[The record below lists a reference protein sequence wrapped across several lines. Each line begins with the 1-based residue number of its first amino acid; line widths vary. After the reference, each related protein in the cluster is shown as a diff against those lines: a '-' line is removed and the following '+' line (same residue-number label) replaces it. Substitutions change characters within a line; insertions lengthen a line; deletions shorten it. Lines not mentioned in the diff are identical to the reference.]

1 MAKQTRSFA
10 VIGLGTFGSTVA
22 RELARFDNEVIGVDS
37 NEKLVASHAQDLTQA
52 LILDAR
58 EDGALR
64 EAGLETVDVGIVAI
78 GTDMEASIL
87 SVINLKTLGVET
99 IWAKATSKNH
109 HRILS
114 KIGVDRVI
122 HPEKEVGQHIA
133 QVLHN
138 PLVRD
143 YVSLGNGQHVVPLD
157 GAAALSRLVEKGA
170 AQPAC
175 DAGHDLCQFH
185 LDRRGRAEP
194 AIQPYR
200 RGHVQRRAL
209 HRRLRCHRD
218 GAGGCRH
225 RDRFHAYRPDHRG
238 AAHSFGW
245 AQGVWQALFHAIS
258 AFNNAGFSLF
268 SDSLSGYVAD
278 PVVNITIAFLFI
290 IGGLGFVVL
299 ADLNTQRRWAKLT
312 LHSKLMLSGTAFL
325 ILASWGLF
333 AALEWRNPAT
343 LGALEGTGPRLLAS
357 WFQAVTPRTA
367 GFNTL
372 DYASM
377 TDSTTIMTLGLM
389 LVGGGSSSTAGG
401 IKVTTLIV
409 LVLATLAFFRR
420 QERLHIFGRSLGI
433 SEVMKVLALTALSI
447 FLVLTG
453 LFLVSLTYQGAFIDL
468 VFEVFS
474 AFGTVGLSRGATS
487 ELDTFSRLIIIAIM
501 FVGRLGPLTLAFF
514 LATRSTPKV
523 RYPEGKVY
531 LG

>member
-1 MAKQTRSFA
+1 MAGRRFSVSLNKARLSPPAMLACIYATFILLGAIILRLPFSHTGA
-10 VIGLGTFGSTVA
+10 VTFSDALFTAASAVTVTGLVVVDTGSDFTLIGQITVALLIQVGGLGLMTFAALLLTMLGLSIGMPQRLALRDELGQTGLG
-22 RELARFDNEVIGVDS
+22 ELAALVRVVI
-37 NEKLVASHAQDLTQA
+37 LVAFTA
-52 LILDAR
+52 
-58 EDGALR
+58 E
-64 EAGLETVDVGIVAI
+64 AI
-78 GTDMEASIL
+78 GT
-87 SVINLKTLGVET
+87 
-99 IWAKATSKNH
+99 
-109 HRILS
+109 
-114 KIGVDRVI
+114 
-122 HPEKEVGQHIA
+122 
-133 QVLHN
+133 
-138 PLVRD
+138 
-143 YVSLGNGQHVVPLD
+143 
-157 GAAALSRLVEKGA
+157 AALMTVFVPE
-170 AQPAC
+170 
-175 DAGHDLCQFH
+175 
-185 LDRRGRAEP
+185 
-194 AIQPYR
+194 
-200 RGHVQRRAL
+200 
-209 HRRLRCHRD
+209 
-218 GAGGCRH
+218 
-225 RDRFHAYRPDHRG
+225 
-238 AAHSFGW
+238 FGW
-245 AQGVWQALFHAIS
+245 AEGFWQALFHAIS

-268 SDSLSGYVAD
+268 SDSLSAYVAN
-278 PVVNITIAFLFI
+278 PVVNLTIALLFI

-299 ADLNTQRRWAKLT
+299 ADLNKQRRWAKLS

-325 ILASWGLF
+325 ILSSWALF

-343 LGALEGTGPRLLAS
+343 LGTLNDIGARLLAS
-357 WFQAVTPRTA
+357 FFQAVTPRTA

-372 DYASM
+372 DYAAMS
-377 TDSTTIMTLGLM
+377 DSTTIMTLGLM

-487 ELDTFSRLIIIAIM
+487 ELDTFGRLIIIAIM

-514 LATRSTPKV
+514 LATQTTPKV